1 MEALVE
7 SLMRGISLLTGGSE
21 PIWGIIARSVAV
33 SATAVAFSTLI
44 GVPVGYALGSRS
56 SRTRRSLLGLVNTGM
71 ALPPVVAGLLVYVT
85 LSRTGPLG
93 DLGLLF
99 TKPAMVLAQVL
110 IATPLVAGITAA
122 AVGGVSAEL
131 RLQARSLGATRLQE
145 AWLVLR
151 QSRRGVL
158 AGVVAGFGGVIS
170 EVGAVMMV
178 GGNIRGSTRVMTT
191 AIVLETRKG
200 EFGTALALG
209 LVLVGIAAMVNALLT
224 VLQHGGAR
232 YERQA

>member
-1 MEALVE
+1 MDAL
-7 SLMRGISLLTGGSE
+7 
-21 PIWGIIARSVAV
+21 WGIIARSIAISAAAVAV
-33 SATAVAFSTLI
+33 STLI
-44 GVPVGYALGSRS
+44 GVPLGYVLGARRS
-56 SRTRRSLLGLVNTGM
+56 SLRRSLLVLVNTGM

-85 LSRTGPLG
+85 LSRAGPLG

-99 TKPAMVLAQVL
+99 TRPAMVIAQVL
-110 IATPLVAGITAA
+110 IATPLVAGVTAA
-122 AVGGVSAEL
+122 AVGGVPAGL
-131 RLQARSLGATRLQE
+131 RLQARSLGATHFQE

-151 QSRRGVL
+151 EARRGAL

-178 GGNIRGSTRVMTT
+178 GGNIQGSTRVMTT

-209 LVLVGIAAMVNALLT
+209 LILVGIAAIVNAMLT

>member
-1 MEALVE
+1 M
-7 SLMRGISLLTGGSE
+7 
-21 PIWGIIARSVAV
+21 IWEIIARSIAV
-33 SATAVAFSTLI
+33 SATAVAVSTLI
-44 GVPVGYALGSRS
+44 GVPVGYALGSHRS
-56 SRTRRSLLGLVNTGM
+56 RPRRSLLALVNTGM

-85 LSRTGPLG
+85 LSRSGPLG

-99 TKPAMVLAQVL
+99 TKPAMVAAQVL

-122 AVGGVSAEL
+122 AVGGVPAEL

-145 AWLVLR
+145 SWLVLR
-151 QSRRGVL
+151 QSRRGVI
-158 AGVVAGFGGVIS
+158 AGIVAGFGGVIS

-178 GGNIRGSTRVMTT
+178 GGNIQGSTRVMTT

-209 LVLVGIAAMVNALLT
+209 LVLVGIAAVVNALLT
-224 VLQHGGAR
+224 ILQHGGAR

>member
-7 SLMRGISLLTGGSE
+7 SLMHGISLLAGGSE
-21 PIWGIIARSVAV
+21 PIWEIIARSVAV
-33 SATAVAFSTLI
+33 SAVAVGFSTLI
-44 GVPVGYALGSRS
+44 GVPVGYTLGSRR
-56 SRTRRSLLGLVNTGM
+56 SRSRRSLLALVNTGM

-85 LSRTGPLG
+85 LSRSGPLG

-99 TKPAMVLAQVL
+99 TKPAMVTAQVL

-122 AVGGVSAEL
+122 AVGGVPAEL
-131 RLQARSLGATRLQE
+131 RLQVRSLGATRLQE

-178 GGNIRGSTRVMTT
+178 GGNIQGSTRVMTT

-209 LVLVGIAAMVNALLT
+209 LVLVGIAAVVNALLT